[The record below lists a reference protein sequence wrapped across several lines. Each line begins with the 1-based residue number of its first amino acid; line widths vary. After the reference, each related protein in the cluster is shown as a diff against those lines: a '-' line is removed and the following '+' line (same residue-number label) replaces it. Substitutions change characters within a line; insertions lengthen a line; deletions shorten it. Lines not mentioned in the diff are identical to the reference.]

1 MNVAKIKLIKMTTV
15 PISMNIIL
23 KGQLA
28 FLNQYFEVLG
38 VTAFHEKHFHE
49 IEKREGIRMIRVDMA
64 RAIAPFSDIQAL
76 IKLYFLFKKERP
88 FIVHTQTPKAGL
100 LGMLAAYLSGV
111 PVRLHT
117 VGGLPLLGTKGIKRS
132 ILNILEK
139 ITYACAHKVY
149 PNSIGLKNIIV
160 KNGFCQESHLKVLA
174 NGGSNG
180 IDTNY
185 FSVNKLEKT
194 GLSRND
200 LRAKYGIGV
209 DDFVFL
215 FVGRIAIEKGF
226 NELLNAFEKLKNRNL
241 KRPIK
246 LLLIGTFE
254 VHYGV
259 VGSEVK
265 EKIETNPDIFY
276 LGRFDDVRPFYW
288 ISDVYVF
295 PSYREGFPNT
305 LLEAGAMGLPLI
317 ATDINGCNEI
327 VVNNVTGI
335 LIPAK
340 DEFKLE
346 EAMYRLQD
354 DLILHKKLASEARR
368 IVESKFK
375 RELVWD
381 ALLSEYKFFL
391 SQKHIK

>member
-1 MNVAKIKLIKMTTV
+1 
-15 PISMNIIL
+15 MNIIL

-28 FLNQYFEVLG
+28 FLNEHFDVIG
-38 VTAFHEKHFHE
+38 VTSFHGKHFHE
-49 IEKREGIRMIRVDMA
+49 IEKRERIRMLSIDMA

-88 FIVHTQTPKAGL
+88 TIVHTQTPKAGL
-100 LGMLAAYLSGV
+100 LGMLAAYFSGV

-117 VGGLPLLGTKGIKRS
+117 VGGLPLLGTKGVKRS
-132 ILNILEK
+132 ILNLIERL
-139 ITYACAHKVY
+139 TYACAHKVY
-149 PNSIGLKNIIV
+149 PNSIGLKNIII

-180 IDTNY
+180 IDTDY
-185 FSVNKLEKT
+185 FNVNNLEKA

-200 LRAKYGIGV
+200 LRAKYGIGA

-226 NELLNAFEKLKNRNL
+226 TELLTAFEHLQNSNIKK
-241 KRPIK
+241 PTK
-246 LLLIGTFE
+246 LLLVGTFE
-254 VHYGV
+254 VHYGA
-259 VGSEVK
+259 VGEVIK
-265 EKIETNPDIFY
+265 NRIDTNPDIIY

-288 ISDVYVF
+288 LSDVYVF

-305 LLEAGAMGLPLI
+305 LLEAGAMGLPSI

-354 DLILHKKLASEARR
+354 DSIFHKKLASESRR

-391 SQKHIK
+391 SQKRSK